1 MPNQLETGHPP
12 EMTELVRGIV
22 HDAHDLVEQQFKLF
36 QIEIKNYMGRLK
48 DASIPMV
55 IGAVVGVV
63 AAICVA
69 ASCGLLLS
77 WIWPT
82 LPLWAGF
89 AITGAALLVVGVLL
103 ALWGKCRIDACGES
117 EPRADT
123 PKESIPWKVKK

>member
-22 HDAHDLVEQQFKLF
+22 HDAQDLVEQQFKLF
-36 QIEIKNYMGRLK
+36 QIEIKNYLGRVK

-63 AAICVA
+63 AAISLA
-69 ASCGLLLS
+69 AACGLLLS

-89 AITGAALLVVGVLL
+89 AITGAALLAVGLL
-103 ALWGKCRIDACGES
+103 LVLWGKCRLEACDES

-123 PKESIPWKVKK
+123 MKENIPWKVKK